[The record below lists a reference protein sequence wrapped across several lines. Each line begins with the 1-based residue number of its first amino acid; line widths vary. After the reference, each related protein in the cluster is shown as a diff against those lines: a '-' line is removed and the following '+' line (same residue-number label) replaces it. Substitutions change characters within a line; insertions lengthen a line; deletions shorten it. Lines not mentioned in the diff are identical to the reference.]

1 MAETNVAVTVWDIPA
16 GKVNSVLN
24 KLGNELGT
32 QGASVFAR
40 LDKDVFFRHQ
50 VVEFLIGRH
59 SCSHH
64 PSVDLHIPD

>member
-1 MAETNVAVTVWDIPA
+1 MTEGKTAVTVWDVPA
-16 GKVNSVLN
+16 GKVNSIFN
-24 KLGNELGT
+24 KLGNELGA
-32 QGASVFAR
+32 QGAEALER

-59 SCSHH
+59 SCAHH